1 MAFCTAGAQF
11 WDSEFLF
18 WWSNSPGFHSQAQ
31 LPVPTLLRASME
43 PLTYEQAWSHW
54 PMSEHGA
61 TDLWQTLGSEEG
73 LGFYCQWTVS
83 DNNCT
88 GPGKR
93 QDSYSNWYQSVGVF
107 RPMAGATFGCCQSHG
122 YDLPSLSNLG
132 FLRILKGVFS
142 RSRML
147 GCSRNVSHDFWT
159 K

>member
-1 MAFCTAGAQF
+1 MTFRTMAFCTAGAQF

-18 WWSNSPGFHSQAQ
+18 WWSNSPGYSFHSQAQ

-93 QDSYSNWYQSVGVF
+93 QDSYSNWYQSVGVQAHG
-107 RPMAGATFGCCQSHG
+107 RSYTWLLPKSWLWPPQSLKPWFLKDPKG
-122 YDLPSLSNLG
+122 SLFQKQNA
-132 FLRILKGVFS
+132 
-142 RSRML
+142 RM
-147 GCSRNVSHDFWT
+147 F
-159 K
+159 